1 MKTIAFCL
9 AAVMCFAANAQQALR
24 APQLTPFGDAQ
35 WWVLTEPLP
44 FRIGRSR
51 EVITVPRGFVTDLA
65 STPRFLWSAL
75 PRTGAYMSP
84 AVLHDYLYW
93 DQRCARKQADEIF
106 RIEMADF
113 GVDATVARLIFAAV
127 DELGTAA
134 WSDNAAAQNRGVTR
148 FMPEAMLAEFL
159 SQPFDAAS
167 TWVKFHGQISAA
179 GKGLPAGSDAD
190 PNRAL
195 GDTCTRAIQAHR
207 LQ

>member
-1 MKTIAFCL
+1 MKKT
-9 AAVMCFAANAQQALR
+9 AACFAALVGFSAIAQQPLR

-44 FRIGRSR
+44 FRIGRST

-75 PRTGAYMSP
+75 PRTGAYMAP

-127 DELGTAA
+127 DELGSAA
-134 WSDNAAAQNRGVTR
+134 WSDNAAAQTRGVTR
-148 FMPEAMLAEFL
+148 FMPEAMLTEFL
-159 SQPFDAAS
+159 AQPFDATS
-167 TWVKFHGQISAA
+167 TWARFHGQISAD

-195 GDTCTRAIQAHR
+195 GDICTRAIQAHKS
-207 LQ
+207 Q